1 MRACTPTPRR
11 ARRRSVIHPHSN
23 VGEIDPEIGIGIDR
37 EIDSEVGSEING
49 TIDREIDS
57 ATYSETDWNCRWLQ
71 IINPSTDWGIS
82 LTISA

>member
-49 TIDREIDS
+49 EIDG
-57 ATYSETDWNCRWLQ
+57 ATYSVFDWNYRWFQ
-71 IINPSTDWGIS
+71 IIDPSTDWGFS
-82 LTISA
+82 LV